1 MLDKRFVRENPDK
14 LKEALE
20 KRGYDMSLEAF
31 LKTEEERRTDLRL
44 IEELRNIRNVVSTK
58 IGELKRLKKEEVNNI
73 FKKIKETRSFEGTI
87 LENIKV
93 QSRTISV
100 PIFTVEEIEAD
111 KLEEPSGEMVTP
123 IIGSKELVERII
135 EKNDLE
141 APLID
146 SMKYISNGISVL
158 EDKKMKIY
166 ERKADNFLLNV
177 PNIPHE
183 SVPIGKDETE
193 NVVVRTWGE
202 PHEFDF
208 PPLNHWDIAETHNI
222 IDFDRASKIAGAR
235 FSLMRGY
242 GARLE
247 RSLMNFMLDLNT
259 SKGYTEVFPPIL
271 VNRESMTG
279 TGQLP
284 KFEAELFRIAD
295 PEFYLIP
302 TAEVP
307 VTNIH
312 RNEIL
317 SESDLPIYYT
327 AYTPCFRREAGS
339 YGKDTRGLIRQ
350 HQFNKVE
357 LVKFVKPEDSYNELE
372 RLTNDAEDILQRLG
386 LPYRVVALCTGD
398 LGFSAAKTYDLEVW
412 LPGQQKYREISSCS
426 NFEDFQARRS
436 NIRFKREGKKGTEFV
451 HTLNGSGLA
460 IGRTVVA
467 ILENYQQKDGS
478 VVIPES
484 LRGYMGID
492 VIK

>member
-1 MLDKRFVRENPDK
+1 MLDLRFVRENPEK
-14 LKEALE
+14 VVEALQ
-20 KRGYDMSLEAF
+20 KRNYDISVFDDF
-31 LKTEEERRTDLRL
+31 LKNEKSRKGMREAVDNHRMKLNEISEKIGVMRRQGEDVSQLLQDAKSLSETIKNQETYLSEYEEK
-44 IEELRNIRNVVSTK
+44 IRNS
-58 IGELKRLKKEEVNNI
+58 L
-73 FKKIKETRSFEGTI
+73 
-87 LENIKV
+87 
-93 QSRTISV
+93 
-100 PIFTVEEIEAD
+100 
-111 KLEEPSGEMVTP
+111 
-123 IIGSKELVERII
+123 LVI
-135 EKNDLE
+135 
-141 APLID
+141 
-146 SMKYISNGISVL
+146 
-158 EDKKMKIY
+158 
-166 ERKADNFLLNV
+166 

-183 SVPIGKDETE
+183 SVPVGKDETE

-202 PHEFDF
+202 PKALDF
-208 PPLNHWDIAETHNI
+208 PALNHWDIAEILGI
-222 IDFDRASKIAGAR
+222 IDFDRAAKIAGAR
-235 FSLMRGY
+235 FALMKGA

-247 RSLMNFMLDLNT
+247 RALMNFMLDLNT

-284 KFEAELFRIAD
+284 KFEMELFRVAD

-312 RNEIL
+312 RDEIL
-317 SESDLPIYYT
+317 SEQDLPIYYT

-372 RLTNDAEDILQRLG
+372 KLTSDAEDILQNLG

-412 LPGQQKYREISSCS
+412 LPGQQRYREISSCS
-426 NFEDFQARRS
+426 NFEDFQARRAT
-436 NIRFKREGKKGTEFV
+436 IRFKREGKKGTEFV

-478 VVIPES
+478 VVIPQA
-484 LRGYMGID
+484 LRPYMGMEAIR
-492 VIK
+492 